1 MSLFTLPVTAA
12 DIAQLESGIQFFQ
25 SSASN
30 QAAVVAGIN
39 APGSSQT
46 VFTYAAS
53 LLNANLS
60 FSQVA
65 MATTALMFGATATT
79 ATLGNIS
86 TNFLPAQ
93 VTVAITNGFD
103 PTVYAAEATGLA
115 LAGDPAFAAFT
126 ALNVTAFSQ
135 LVATLTGVN
144 QAAIQSFVDQ
154 LDRLLHSKPGRYP
167 GADRDPGRLWC
178 SVW

>member
-1 MSLFTLPVTAA
+1 MAA
-12 DIAQLESGIQFFQ
+12 
-25 SSASN
+25 
-30 QAAVVAGIN
+30 IN

-46 VFTYAAS
+46 VFTYAAA
-53 LLNANLS
+53 LLNTNLS

-65 MATTALMFGATATT
+65 MATTALMFSATATT

-86 TNFLPAQ
+86 TNFLPEQ
-93 VTVAITNGFD
+93 VSVANANGFN

-135 LVATLTGVN
+135 QVATLTGVN
-144 QAAIQSFVDQ
+144 QAAIQGF
-154 LDRLLHSKPGRYP
+154 
-167 GADRDPGRLWC
+167 ADFWIGFYTNSRPVPRG
-178 SVW
+178 